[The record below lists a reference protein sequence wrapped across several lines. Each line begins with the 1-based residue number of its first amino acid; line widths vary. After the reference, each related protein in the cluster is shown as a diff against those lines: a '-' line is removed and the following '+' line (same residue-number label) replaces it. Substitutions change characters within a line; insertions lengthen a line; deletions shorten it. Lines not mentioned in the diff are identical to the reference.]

1 MPVEPKGWFGLL
13 KDTFTAWRKDKA
25 SRLAAALAFYTIF
38 SIGPLLLVVIAI
50 VSFVLRQQA
59 DDGTLV
65 SSIAGAVGQQGAQ
78 VIQDA
83 VKNASKPGA
92 GILASVI
99 GVVILLLGA
108 SAIFGQLQD
117 ALNTIWKVE
126 PESGGLLDTVKQR
139 VGLFLIVL
147 GCGLLLLASL
157 VANAALSVLGSFLSS
172 TLPGGAILW
181 QVVNF
186 AISLGIIT
194 VLFAMIFKYLPA
206 TEIAWRDVW
215 VGAALTSLLFT
226 LGQVALAFY
235 LGIANVGSAYGAAG
249 SLVVVLVWIYYS
261 AQILLFGAEF
271 TRVYALKRG
280 SRAQP
285 TRAERRVMRLEQS
298 PWFR

>member
-1 MPVEPKGWFGLL
+1 MPMDPKSWFTLF

-65 SSIAGAVGQQGAQ
+65 SSIASAVGQQGAQ

-92 GILASVI
+92 GVVASVI

-108 SAIFGQLQD
+108 SGIFGQLQD
-117 ALNTIWKVE
+117 ALNTVWKVE

-157 VANAALSVLGSFLSS
+157 VVNSVLSVLGSFLSS

-186 AISLGIIT
+186 AVSLGIIT
-194 VLFAMIFKYLPA
+194 VLFAVIFKYLPA

-249 SLVVVLVWIYYS
+249 SL
-261 AQILLFGAEF
+261 
-271 TRVYALKRG
+271 
-280 SRAQP
+280 
-285 TRAERRVMRLEQS
+285 
-298 PWFR
+298 

>member
-1 MPVEPKGWFGLL
+1 MEPKGWFGLL

>member
-38 SIGPLLLVVIAI
+38 SIGPLLLVVIAV
-50 VSFVLRQQA
+50 VSFVLRKQA

-65 SSIAGAVGQQGAQ
+65 SAIAGAVGQQGAQ
-78 VIQDA
+78 IIQDA
-83 VKNASKPGA
+83 VKNASKPGS
-92 GILASVI
+92 GIVASVI

-108 SAIFGQLQD
+108 SGIFGQLQD
-117 ALNTIWKVE
+117 ALNTVWKVE

-157 VANAALSVLGSFLSS
+157 VVNSVLSVLGSFLSS

-186 AISLGIIT
+186 AVSLGIIT
-194 VLFAMIFKYLPA
+194 VLFAMIYKFIPA
-206 TEIAWRDVW
+206 T
-215 VGAALTSLLFT
+215 
-226 LGQVALAFY
+226 
-235 LGIANVGSAYGAAG
+235 
-249 SLVVVLVWIYYS
+249 
-261 AQILLFGAEF
+261 
-271 TRVYALKRG
+271 
-280 SRAQP
+280 
-285 TRAERRVMRLEQS
+285 
-298 PWFR
+298 

>member
-92 GILASVI
+92 GILASVV

-157 VANAALSVLGSFLSS
+157 AVNAALSVLGSFLSS

-285 TRAERRVMRLEQS
+285 ARAERRVMRLEQS